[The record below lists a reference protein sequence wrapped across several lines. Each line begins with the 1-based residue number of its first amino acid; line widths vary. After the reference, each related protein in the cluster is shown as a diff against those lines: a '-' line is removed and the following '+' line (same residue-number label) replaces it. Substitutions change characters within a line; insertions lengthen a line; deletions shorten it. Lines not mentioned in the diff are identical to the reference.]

1 MKSRERK
8 AEDGI
13 FLLSCCMQEWVAV
26 VPSPVF
32 YTPTYLFCIFNF
44 FCHVYS
50 QNHGYVLKVG
60 WKSHI
65 CVNSAHSRAH
75 HSGKCRQAKPTF
87 KCLHRLIPSFL
98 SQSESIPH
106 AKQLLLPSHGGIRK
120 TGKLFLPAG
129 AH

>member
-1 MKSRERK
+1 MEF
-8 AEDGI
+8 
-13 FLLSCCMQEWVAV
+13 FLLSCCIQEWVAV

-32 YTPTYLFCIFNF
+32 YTPKSKNDLLILYFQL

-50 QNHGYVLKVG
+50 QNHGSVLKVS

-75 HSGKCRQAKPTF
+75 HAGKYGQAKPTF

-98 SQSESIPH
+98 SHSESIPH
-106 AKQLLLPSHGGIRK
+106 AKQLLLPSHGGIS
-120 TGKLFLPAG
+120 LFLAAG